1 MKKIYR
7 YLGCC
12 CWNIVVQ
19 HSNDKNEKH
28 RCCWCWSWSKQ
39 KGRKKN
45 TINTILQTTKNDLTS
60 NIFHIFYQDHV
71 KLNHAL
77 FLETSLQYDN
87 VSLMKS
93 NFAVLKRT
101 YICDLL
107 SLHNVVSCTFDI
119 CFYSSNILWKFYL
132 CQCFQ
137 SYVWSFPFFSFFF
150 LISYFY

>member
-1 MKKIYR
+1 MIRTKSV
-7 YLGCC
+7 G
-12 CWNIVVQ
+12 VVDAN
-19 HSNDKNEKH
+19 HEANKREEK
-28 RCCWCWSWSKQ
+28 
-39 KGRKKN
+39 RK
-45 TINTILQTTKNDLTS
+45 TILQTTKNDLTS

-77 FLETSLQYDN
+77 FLETSLQYDK

-93 NFAVLKRT
+93 SFAVLKRT

-107 SLHNVVSCTFDI
+107 SLHNVVWCSFDI

-137 SYVWSFPFFSFFF
+137 SYIWFFPFFSFFF
-150 LISYFY
+150 LFPIFKFL

>member
-1 MKKIYR
+1 MIRMKSID
-7 YLGCC
+7 
-12 CWNIVVQ
+12 VVDADPEA
-19 HSNDKNEKH
+19 NKREEKRKN
-28 RCCWCWSWSKQ
+28 
-39 KGRKKN
+39 
-45 TINTILQTTKNDLTS
+45 ILQTTKNDLTS
-60 NIFHIFYQDHV
+60 NILHIFYQDHV

-77 FLETSLQYDN
+77 FLENFLQYNN
-87 VSLMKS
+87 VSLMKN

-137 SYVWSFPFFSFFF
+137 SYIWFFPFFSFFF
-150 LISYFY
+150 LFPIFKFL

>member
-1 MKKIYR
+1 MKSID
-7 YLGCC
+7 
-12 CWNIVVQ
+12 VVDADPEA
-19 HSNDKNEKH
+19 NKREEKRKN
-28 RCCWCWSWSKQ
+28 
-39 KGRKKN
+39 
-45 TINTILQTTKNDLTS
+45 ILQTTKNDLTS
-60 NIFHIFYQDHV
+60 NILHIFYQDHV

-77 FLETSLQYDN
+77 FLENFLQYNN
-87 VSLMKS
+87 VSLMKN

-150 LISYFY
+150 LISYFKFL

>member
-1 MKKIYR
+1 MKSID
-7 YLGCC
+7 
-12 CWNIVVQ
+12 VVDADPEA
-19 HSNDKNEKH
+19 NKREEKRKN
-28 RCCWCWSWSKQ
+28 
-39 KGRKKN
+39 
-45 TINTILQTTKNDLTS
+45 ILQTTKNDLTS
-60 NIFHIFYQDHV
+60 NILHIFYQDHV

-77 FLETSLQYDN
+77 FLENFLQYNN
-87 VSLMKS
+87 VSLMKN

-137 SYVWSFPFFSFFF
+137 SYIWFFPFFSFFF
-150 LISYFY
+150 LFPIFKFL